1 MSAPKRKADNELPR
15 PNKQSVKESSTA
27 RRKQLSNFIDSFGNK
42 MPKACS
48 NCRRLGLECK
58 VHVKSGEEWS
68 RLVSERARLLGEVKK
83 ALEAQRAVERA
94 RQEAADRELAVR
106 EELRKVEAEA
116 EDAIAVEEA

>member
-15 PNKQSVKESSTA
+15 PNKQS
-27 RRKQLSNFIDSFGNK
+27 
-42 MPKACS
+42 
-48 NCRRLGLECK
+48 
-58 VHVKSGEEWS
+58 EEWS